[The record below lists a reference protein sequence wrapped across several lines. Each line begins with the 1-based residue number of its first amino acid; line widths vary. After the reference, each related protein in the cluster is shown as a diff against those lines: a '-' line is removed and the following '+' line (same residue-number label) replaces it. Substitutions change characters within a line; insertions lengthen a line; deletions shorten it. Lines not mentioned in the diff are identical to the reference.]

1 MITSHSSMNKFY
13 YFSKTKLKLIEISN
27 FYKKFLSLFIL
38 LVLVVSFLLFGGFLL
53 INSFV
58 NSDSQMSD
66 LKSENKDLSRKLSE
80 MASLYKKLNTSVDS
94 LSKANSELRVAAD
107 LPPSSDEEKALGT
120 GGGIFEKLFS
130 KKHSGVDLDNLS
142 EFVDKIQTKIAY
154 EKSNY
159 MEISNKL
166 KSNEKL
172 FEAIPA
178 VKPADGVVTAHGF
191 GMRKHP
197 ILGVMRMHEGIDIVV
212 DVGTPVYA
220 PGSGTIAFVGTKGG
234 FGLCIEIDHGFGYR
248 TIMGHLSEAS
258 VTMGQKVNRG
268 TMIARSGNTGL
279 STGPHLHYEVHHN
292 GLALNPE
299 DFFFDDLNLF
309 N

>member
-1 MITSHSSMNKFY
+1 MNKFY
-13 YFSKTKLKLIEISN
+13 YFSKTKLKLIEIRN
-27 FYKKFLSLFIL
+27 FHRKFLSLFIF
-38 LVLVVSFLLFGGFLL
+38 LVLIVSSMLFGGYLL

-58 NSDSQMSD
+58 NSDNE
-66 LKSENKDLSRKLSE
+66 LPGLRAENKELSRKLSQMSALFKE
-80 MASLYKKLNTSVDS
+80 LNSSVDS
-94 LSKANSELRVAAD
+94 LSQANNELRIAAD
-107 LPPSSDEEKALGT
+107 LPATPEEVKALGT

-130 KKHSGVDLDNLS
+130 KKHTDVDLDNLS
-142 EFVDKIQTKIAY
+142 EYIDQVQTKIAF
-154 EKSNY
+154 ERANY
-159 MEISNKL
+159 NEISNKL

-178 VKPADGVVTAHGF
+178 VKPAQGVVTAHGF

-197 ILGVMRMHEGIDIVV
+197 ILGIVRMHEGIDIVA

-220 PGSGTIAFVGTKGG
+220 PGSGTISFVGTKGG

-248 TIMGHLSEAS
+248 TVMGHLSETL
-258 VTMGQKVNRG
+258 VKVGQKVNRG
-268 TMIARSGNTGL
+268 TLIAKSGNTGL
-279 STGPHLHYEVHHN
+279 STGPHLHYEVHHD

-299 DFFFDDLNLF
+299 DFFFDDLKLF